1 MMMKNYKQ
9 LKFFIFLSLYILNVN
24 AQKLSDI
31 NEYLLIKSKFNSREK
46 ISIKNYPYSA
56 IKLSYIQ
63 KFFLNSNLPNL
74 ENLNGVYLPKGFGRI
89 NSLHASYLSSHIK
102 ITAEPTVISN
112 EEYPQ
117 NNSSAPSPVSA
128 TEYPDA
134 FKDEKTILLG
144 IIEVSSKGLSH
155 ISEVNFKE

>member
-1 MMMKNYKQ
+1 MIKSN
-9 LKFFIFLSLYILNVN
+9 FLS
-24 AQKLSDI
+24 K
-31 NEYLLIKSKFNSREK
+31 KT
-46 ISIKNYPYSA
+46 
-56 IKLSYIQ
+56 
-63 KFFLNSNLPNL
+63 SNLFK
-74 ENLNGVYLPKGFGRI
+74 LP
-89 NSLHASYLSSHIK
+89 
-102 ITAEPTVISN
+102 N